1 MSYEYQNHTKDTLGV
16 TSNNY
21 NEIFEKNQHL
31 LIFENF
37 GENVDFLLFF
47 RFFFILLW
55 VRNFWETD
63 KLKKKFQKSIQKFT
77 KIILEISSV
86 SIIIIEIG

>member
-16 TSNNY
+16 KSNNC
-21 NEIFEKNQHL
+21 NKIFEKKNQHL

-47 RFFFILLW
+47 RFFFILFMGEKFLG
-55 VRNFWETD
+55 NIQTQ
-63 KLKKKFQKSIQKFT
+63 KQFQK
-77 KIILEISSV
+77 
-86 SIIIIEIG
+86 